1 MAITQAT
8 RLARVGEDATVAGI
22 GMRVIPITR
31 PAPSTGT
38 M

>member
-8 RLARVGEDATVAGI
+8 RLAWVGQDATVAGI

>member
-8 RLARVGEDATVAGI
+8 RLASAGQDTTVAGI

-38 M
+38 R

>member
-8 RLARVGEDATVAGI
+8 RLAWAGHDATVAGI
-22 GMRVIPITR
+22 GMRVILFTR

>member
-8 RLARVGEDATVAGI
+8 RLAWAGEDATVAGI

-31 PAPSTGT
+31 PALSTGP